1 MRTIERR
8 RRRAETITQALR
20 YQLRACCEDGA
31 MHAMVVADEDGLALA
46 ASGDLTTCDE
56 IAASMVH
63 VGARTGAFDGT
74 LLGGG
79 QRWDVQMTKVMVDGS
94 PLLVC
99 AVGGSAEQRAHQI
112 ARGAQGALRILG
124 AA

>member
-1 MRTIERR
+1 
-8 RRRAETITQALR
+8 
-20 YQLRACCEDGA
+20 
-31 MHAMVVADEDGLALA
+31 MHAMVVADEDGLPLA
-46 ASGDLTTCDE
+46 ASGDLATCDE

-79 QRWDVQMTKVMVDGS
+79 QRWAVRMTKVMVDGS

-99 AVGGSAEQRAHQI
+99 AVGGSADQRAHQI